1 MVDVDPTYLAVLV
14 ALLVV
19 LISCIFVFKKFF
31 GAKADTVL
39 LIGLSD
45 SGKTQMFSKL
55 INNKST
61 VITYTS
67 LSENIYD
74 GLLTPSNETLRL
86 IDFPGAERMRKQLSE
101 KWLSKERGSL
111 KKIVAVIDSS
121 SINKRA
127 RDVAELLYD
136 TLLESNKKVPMLVAC
151 NKQDVGLAK
160 APHVIS
166 TLLEKE
172 FSLINQSRAASLQST
187 DGSNSRALT
196 LTNPNVSF
204 EWNKLPIKVD
214 FVKCCALETD
224 ADDEEKNL
232 IGVRDA
238 IGI

>member
-1 MVDVDPTYLAVLV
+1 SQMVEPTYLAVLA

-19 LISCIFVFKKFF
+19 LITSILIFKKLF

-55 INNKST
+55 VNSKSNVT
-61 VITYTS
+61 SYTS
-67 LSENIYD
+67 MSENVYD
-74 GLLTPSNETLRL
+74 GLLTPSNESLRL

-101 KWLSKERGSL
+101 KWLRKERGSL
-111 KKIVAVIDSS
+111 KQIIAVVDSA

-136 TLLESNKKVPMLVAC
+136 TLLESNKKIPMVVAC

-187 DGSNSRALT
+187 DGSNARAVT
-196 LTNPNVSF
+196 LTTPDEAF
-204 EWNKLPIKVD
+204 EWNKLPVKID
-214 FVKCCALETD
+214 FIKCCALETD
-224 ADDEEKNL
+224 AEDDEKNL
-232 IGVRDA
+232 VSVREV

>member
-1 MVDVDPTYLAVLV
+1 MMNIFFYMMVEPTYLAVLV
-14 ALLVV
+14 ALLIV
-19 LISCIFVFKKFF
+19 LVSSIFLFKKFF

-67 LSENIYD
+67 LSENVYE
-74 GLLTPSNETLRL
+74 GLLTPSNEELRL
-86 IDFPGAERMRKQLSE
+86 IDFPGAERMRKLLSE

-111 KKIVAVIDSS
+111 KQIVAVIDSS

-160 APHVIS
+160 APH
-166 TLLEKE
+166 KE

-187 DGSNSRALT
+187 DGSNARAST
-196 LTNPNVSF
+196 LTNPEVAF
-204 EWNKLPIKVD
+204 EWSKLPVKVD

-224 ADDEEKNL
+224 VDDEEKNL
-232 IGVRDA
+232 TGIREA